1 MLAIVAPESSTM
13 LTVLVNRAGGA
24 AAAAGAELPDMIAAA
39 FARAGAEVMVRL
51 LDADGMAEAARAASG
66 AGRVVIAGGDGTVAC
81 VAQALKGADVELALL
96 PLGTLNHLARDAGI
110 PSDLDAAA
118 RLAVEGKA
126 GAIDVA
132 EVNGIRFVNNASIGL
147 YPDMVRRRDGTRE
160 SRGWPKWLATI
171 PAAWEALARLPHHR
185 LRIDMGEG
193 EQPLVTPLLF
203 VGNNRYDLA
212 PGKVGSRASLKDG
225 KLSIF
230 AVARRGRGALIWFAL
245 RTLAGRTN
253 RDTDYVA
260 IGEGATLTVHAEGGR
275 IEIALDGEVR
285 RLDSPLRFSVDR
297 GGLRLVMP
305 PPDAGS

>member
-1 MLAIVAPESSTM
+1 M

-24 AAAAGAELPDMIAAA
+24 AAAAGAELPGMIVGA
-39 FARAGAEVMVRL
+39 FAGVGAEVKVRL
-51 LDADGMAEAARAASG
+51 LGARGLARAARAA
-66 AGRVVIAGGDGTVAC
+66 AREGRVVIAGGDGTVAC
-81 VAQALKGADVELALL
+81 VAQALKGVDVELALL

-110 PSDLDAAA
+110 PPDLGDAA

-126 GAIDVA
+126 AAIDVA
-132 EVNGIRFVNNASIGL
+132 EVNGVRFVNNASIGL

-160 SRGWPKWLATI
+160 ARGWPKWLATI

-193 EQPLVTPLLF
+193 ERPLVTPLLF
-203 VGNNRYDLA
+203 VGNNRYDLS
-212 PGKVGSRASLKDG
+212 PGKVGSRASLNDG

-230 AVARRGRGALIWFAL
+230 AVARRGRGALVWFAL

-253 RDTDYVA
+253 RDTDFVA
-260 IGEGATLTVHAEGGR
+260 IGECATLTVHAEGGP

-285 RLDSPLRFSVDR
+285 HLDSPLRFSVDR
-297 GGLRLVMP
+297 GGSRLVMP
-305 PPDAGS
+305 PPDASS